1 MGPRTNR
8 GPFALGWPSLTKG
21 IFNGTADHA
30 LLHDSRPAMI
40 TQTADD
46 WRAAPRKQVLFFGMS
61 GLGKTHVSHI
71 LRRQGDWFHYSVD
84 YRIGTRYMGEL
95 IVDNAKREA
104 MKVPFLRDLL
114 MSDSIYIGSNITF
127 ENLNPVSTYLGK
139 PGNPAKGGLPFAE
152 YTRRQEQFR
161 RAEIAALLDTPYF
174 IERSRDLYGYP
185 HFICDTG
192 GSICEWVDLDNP
204 DDEVMTTLAAH
215 TLMIWIE
222 GSEAH
227 TADLI
232 RRFDAA
238 PKPMAYQ
245 PAFLARVW
253 AEYLA
258 LNACTEDEVD
268 PDAFIRWTYAQALAH
283 RQPRYAAMARD
294 WGLTVKAE
302 EMARLATAE
311 DFEALVAQ
319 KLEEQKPAGRMRG

>member
-1 MGPRTNR
+1 
-8 GPFALGWPSLTKG
+8 
-21 IFNGTADHA
+21 
-30 LLHDSRPAMI
+30 MI
-40 TQTADD
+40 YETGAE

-71 LRRQGDWFHYSVD
+71 LRKQGDWFHYSVD

-127 ENLNPVSTYLGK
+127 ENLDPVSTYLGK

-152 YTRRQEQFR
+152 YTRRQDQFR
-161 RAEIAALLDTPYF
+161 KAEISALLDTPYF
-174 IERSRDLYGYP
+174 IERARDLYGYP

-192 GSICEWVDLDNP
+192 GSICEWVDVD
-204 DDEVMTTLAAH
+204 DAHDEVMKTLSLH

-222 GSEAH
+222 GSAAH
-227 TADLI
+227 TDDLI

-253 AEYLA
+253 TEYLDQHG
-258 LNACTEDEVD
+258 CSEDQVD

-283 RQPRYAAMARD
+283 RQPRYASMARD

-302 EMARLATAE
+302 EIAGVKTAT
-311 DFEALVAQ
+311 DFELLVSR
-319 KLEEQKPAGRMRG
+319 KLDARMQGSG